1 MAAAEAGRDVAYFTF
16 GDAEL
21 MRDIYSMHTFLT
33 EKGQTVGDVYR
44 LLLRY
49 YNEECKCCSTPRPE
63 FKLYP
68 FIYSTVETHVNATAD
83 EKAFCFD
90 E

>member
-1 MAAAEAGRDVAYFTF
+1 MAAAEAGRDVVYFTF

-21 MRDIYSMHTFLT
+21 MRDIYSMHTFLA
-33 EKGQTVGDVYR
+33 ERGQTVGDVYR

-49 YNEECKCCSTPRPE
+49 YNEECRCCSAPRPE
-63 FKLYP
+63 VKLYP
-68 FIYSTVETHVNATAD
+68 FIYSAVESYMNATDD
-83 EKAFCFD
+83 EKGLCFD